1 VLGGKNQGIEVEE
14 TGVSTGGTD
23 VLAPLAID
31 LNQVAVIKGSQA
43 SGRICDE
50 KTPTLERPG
59 NRGGK
64 RQEKATCPNLK
75 HAVHLVLER
84 QLGRLWKFDK
94 QREQLGRELVFSRV
108 GFEGLVP
115 NGTALAPERKVGPTD
130 PAEFEFELI
139 AWTDLRGRKLPP

>member
-1 VLGGKNQGIEVEE
+1 VLGSKNQGIEVEE

-31 LNQVAVIKGSQA
+31 LNQVGVIKGSQA

-64 RQEKATCPNLK
+64 RQEKATCPNRK

-84 QLGRLWKFDK
+84 QLGRL
-94 QREQLGRELVFSRV
+94 
-108 GFEGLVP
+108 
-115 NGTALAPERKVGPTD
+115 
-130 PAEFEFELI
+130 
-139 AWTDLRGRKLPP
+139 